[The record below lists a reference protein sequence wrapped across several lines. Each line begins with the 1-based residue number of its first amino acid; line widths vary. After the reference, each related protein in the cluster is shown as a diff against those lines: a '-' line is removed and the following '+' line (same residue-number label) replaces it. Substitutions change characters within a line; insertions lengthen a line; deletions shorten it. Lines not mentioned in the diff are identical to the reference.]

1 MFSRVLVTVALCLA
15 ACGGPQIQER
25 KAADLGKLGPATL
38 EAHQPKEGDPRT
50 AKLRVYADAAVR
62 ARPGWR
68 EEITDQV
75 DYASQLLTPLL
86 GVKLEIES
94 WKDWDRT
101 GATSEALKALTEAD
115 KGDGVMWV
123 VGYVAPSDVASKTM
137 SELGDAHLLGH
148 HLVVRAWADDLEA
161 EALKPSLPEL
171 QPSEHTEV
179 LAAHERHKQAVV
191 LLHMIART
199 LGAIDETDPA
209 WIQNP
214 TYSAKQ
220 TGFSDRNRELMQMG
234 IDARMREDD
243 DKAIAHDLL
252 EKIEKEQWGGW
263 AATSRDEIIVQLRGI
278 VTAARAGESGA
289 EVPLAA
295 AEQFDRIK
303 IMGRKGDFDNAL
315 VELDNVLTAYPG
327 NASLLLLKCELLLA
341 QSMSPGKPGKPGK
354 PATGANA
361 PNAPPKAPN
370 KVSPNAPPK
379 APDKGA
385 LAACARVAEVAPADP
400 RPHFTIAEALLRT
413 DNIAGARAELEQAAS
428 KIAKLTT
435 GQAAAWQRLIATYN
449 AVGALTWTEEAIEAA
464 RLGDDPHTKTIAAQ
478 VASTRARYGVPRGTK
493 LVKPAQ
499 EAELVAAVKNALSL
513 VYANKHA
520 EAARAIAGGEKKW
533 PNAPGL
539 AAVRCDN
546 ELRQAHLAA
555 ARAACDRALAAD
567 PNESWALYLS
577 AVIALKNTTP
587 SGTKDGIEKLKKAIA
602 VDPELGQA
610 WRTLGKAY
618 QRAKDQAAFEQLSK
632 DYAAKFN
639 TPLPP

>member
-25 KAADLGKLGPATL
+25 KAADVGKLGPATL
-38 EAHQPKEGDPRT
+38 EAHQPKEGDART
-50 AKLRVYADAAVR
+50 AKVRVYADAAVR

-101 GATSEALKALTEAD
+101 GATSDALKALTEAD

-123 VGYVAPSDVASKTM
+123 VGYVAPNDVASKAM
-137 SELGDAHLLGH
+137 SELGDAQLLGRH
-148 HLVVRAWADDLEA
+148 IVVHAWPDDVEG

-171 QPSEHTEV
+171 QPSERTEV
-179 LAAHERHKQAVV
+179 LAAHERHKQTVV

-209 WIQNP
+209 WIQNA

-234 IDARMREDD
+234 IDARLREDD

-263 AATSRDEIIVQLRGI
+263 VAPNRDEVIVQLRGI

-289 EVPLAA
+289 EVPIAA
-295 AEQFDRIK
+295 AEQYDRIK
-303 IMGRKGDFDNAL
+303 MMGRKGDFDNAL

-341 QSMSPGKPGKPGK
+341 KSMSPGKPAPGAK
-354 PATGANA
+354 GP
-361 PNAPPKAPN
+361 PPKAKP
-370 KVSPNAPPK
+370 S
-379 APDKGA
+379 APDKAA
-385 LAACARVAEVAPADP
+385 LAACGRVADVAPADP

-413 DNIAGARAELEQAAS
+413 ENIAGARAELEQAAS

-449 AVGALTWTEEAIEAA
+449 ALGALTWTEEAIEAA
-464 RLGDDPHTKTIAAQ
+464 KLGDDPNAKVIAAQ

-520 EAARAIAGGEKKW
+520 EAAKAIAAGEKKW

-546 ELRQAHLAA
+546 ELRQTHIDT
-555 ARAACDRALAAD
+555 ARAACDRAIAAD

-577 AVIALKNTTP
+577 AVIAFKNT
-587 SGTKDGIEKLKKAIA
+587 SASATKDGIEKLKKAIA

-618 QRAKDQAAFEQLSK
+618 QRAKDKAAFEQLSK